1 MCSAMPKLAFATD
14 RQLRSAKPR
23 ASDYRIGCG
32 GQLYLRITPS
42 GFKYWQVRFYRAN
55 GKESL
60 HQFASYPHTSL
71 LEARAQLLLMLPELL
86 AGRRAPAVVARQA
99 ELAALSFDD
108 CAARFIEAKRH
119 EWKNA
124 KHAQQW
130 QNTLAQY
137 ASPVFGTHP
146 IGSVT
151 RDDVLRCL
159 EPIWLSRNETA
170 SRLRGRIESV
180 VDWAKAK
187 GLFTGDNP
195 AAWKGG
201 LQNLLATPSKTQRV
215 TNHPSMAYEELPVF
229 LTKLQSMPGVG
240 ALALR
245 FLILN
250 ACRTSEVL
258 GATWVEVSRLP
269 KIEDP
274 KTLKLATDKRVNK
287 GEQRETIENEA
298 LWIIPKER
306 MKGGREHR
314 VPLSGA
320 VVQLLRGCR
329 RAGPYVFS
337 NAVAGDRAM
346 SNMALAM
353 LLRRAGVAHVT
364 VHGFRSTFRNWAA
377 ERTNYPREVCEH
389 ALAHALPDK
398 VEAAYMRSDLL
409 DRRRAVMEDGAS
421 YCLGR
426 PSGSSDVEGGD
437 SSAAAG
443 SD

>member
-1 MCSAMPKLAFATD
+1 MGTYKCSSVPKLAFATD

-23 ASDYRIGCG
+23 ATDYRIGCG
-32 GQLYLRITPS
+32 GQLYLRITPT
-42 GFKYWQVRFYRAN
+42 GFKYWQVRFYKSN

-71 LEARAQLLLMLPELL
+71 LQARAQLALMLPELL
-86 AGRRAPAVVARQA
+86 AGRRAPAVLARRA
-99 ELAALSFDD
+99 EQAALSFDD

-130 QNTLAQY
+130 QNTLKQY
-137 ASPVFGTHP
+137 ASPVFGSQP
-146 IGSVT
+146 VASLT

-187 GLFTGDNP
+187 DLFAGDNP

-201 LQNLLATPSKTQRV
+201 LQNLLSAPSRTQKV
-215 TNHPSMAYEELPVF
+215 VNHPSLPYAQLPDF
-229 LTKLQSMPGVG
+229 FSQLRSMPGVS
-240 ALALR
+240 ALALQ
-245 FLILN
+245 FLILT

-258 GATWVEVSRLP
+258 GAAWEEFSQLP
-269 KIEDP
+269 KSVEDEP
-274 KTLKLATDKRVNK
+274 AQAVW
-287 GEQRETIENEA
+287 TIPE
-298 LWIIPKER
+298 ER
-306 MKGGREHR
+306 MKAGKEHR

-320 VVQLLRGCR
+320 AVKLLSDCR
-329 RAGPYVFS
+329 RVGPLVFS
-337 NAVAGDRAM
+337 NAISGDKPM

-353 LLRRAGVAHVT
+353 LLRRAITDFKSDPIT

-377 ERTNYPREVCEH
+377 EQTSYPRDVCEH
-389 ALAHALPDK
+389 ALAHQIPDK
-398 VEAAYMRSDLL
+398 VEAAYLRSDLL
-409 DRRRAVMEDGAS
+409 DKRRTLMEDWAQF
-421 YCLGR
+421 CT
-426 PSGSSDVEGGD
+426 GSS
-437 SSAAAG
+437 AR
-443 SD
+443 